1 MQFVQGERTM
11 RRFLVAA
18 MIVCA
23 PGVANALNTWG
34 TDMSDLW
41 WNPNESGWGIN
52 IAHQREVIFA
62 TFFVYGAD
70 NKTRWY
76 VAPDMI
82 GPSSGDA
89 SSYTFSGN
97 LYETN
102 GPFLGGPFNP
112 TQVSNVQVGTAT
124 LVFSQAN
131 RGTLDYSVGTS
142 VVSKVIERQT
152 FRRAE
157 IRGTYAGAILG
168 TTSGCGAAVDHLAN
182 GIFAVTLNPLPS
194 NSITISSTLEN
205 GAQCNY
211 SGNYEQQGRL
221 GTIAGTFSCGGNVP
235 TAGTFNAFEIE
246 AGNGALVIRYEAR
259 YESCVERGRIG
270 GLKP

>member
-1 MQFVQGERTM
+1 M

-18 MIVCA
+18 ILVCA
-23 PGVANALNTWG
+23 PSVANALNTWG

-52 IAHQREVIFA
+52 IAHQRDVIFA

-70 NKTRWY
+70 NQPRWY

-82 GPSSGDA
+82 GTSSGGA
-89 SSYTFSGN
+89 SSYTFSGT

-112 TQVSNVQVGTAT
+112 AQVSNRQVGTAT
-124 LVFSQAN
+124 LAFSQAN
-131 RGTLDYSVGTS
+131 QGRLDYSVGTS

-157 IRGTYAGAILG
+157 FTGTYIGAIVG
-168 TTSGCGAAVDHLAN
+168 TTSGCGAAGDHVVN
-182 GIFAVTLNPLPS
+182 GLFVVSLDPLPS
-194 NSITISSTLEN
+194 SSIAISSTLEN

-211 SGNYEQQGRL
+211 SGNYQQQGRL
-221 GTIAGTFSCGGNVP
+221 GTIAGTFSCGGNAP

-246 AGNGALVIRYEAR
+246 AGNGAMVIRYEAR
-259 YESCVERGRIG
+259 YGSCVERGRIG
-270 GLKP
+270 GLTR